1 MKRLL
6 KEMYEAPL
14 AEMLV
19 VDLENNLLGESS
31 VGIQSTRGNSYGTA
45 FEDEWD

>member
-1 MKRLL
+1 MKQLH

-14 AEMLV
+14 AEILV
-19 VDLENNLLGESS
+19 VDLEDNLLGDSS
-31 VGIQSTRGNSYGTA
+31 VGIQSTRGNSYGNA